1 MLPTRFRDGRQR
13 SSPSLCDV
21 ASSPRRRHAIF
32 LSLLLVAS
40 SLTIVSAYSCSSV
53 PGLAL
58 LEPKYLNRVSRYVSM
73 GHDESCGCWHV
84 FVDVDWRDLDGVKG
98 VRSEGACKS
107 SWAITAVNA
116 VEATFAIVTSAIGS
130 NDTIFNISVQ
140 QVVDCEPSSS
150 SCKGGWP
157 TSALDYMVDAS
168 QDQGGLVPEQAYPYK
183 GKQAKCSGDKI
194 AASSTPVGLA
204 RYEQVDYYGWIG
216 LLLAVQVQ
224 PVIAFVRGS
233 YPSFQKYRAGVYS
246 DPKCAAAGI
255 VDHSVLVVG
264 YSFTGPDGEGHWIVR
279 NSWGTKWGEKGH
291 MRMSFAG
298 GTGICG
304 IHAVPAIY
312 PIIQVPSPCDSP
324 QKPCGGGECVPDG
337 SGGYSCL
344 CPTPFVSL
352 TNDDGTQTCAPLDA
366 CGSQASNPCLTGTC
380 INDNVGG
387 YFCLCPPG
395 YDKGSRPLGWD
406 TCTPSDSPP
415 STLSFPVDVDCP
427 LVYQLFGLTEEAFLA
442 QNPSLASPC
451 VTIPASTEVN
461 VAPTPSCV
469 SCNLY
474 YSWSSDDTCAAVAAL
489 FALDETEL
497 TRLNPGLDCSGADS
511 CAAPSAGQQICVH
524 EGEGMDYPM
533 CVWWAD
539 VRPGDTCAALMGRYN
554 LNALTFFWLNP
565 GLKCD
570 ALFPNGMEIT
580 GVQVCIFAYVYGGN
594 TSSPFRSYSQIQQ
607 HTALSLPSTPLSLGK
622 LATHQTAAQRTSTHQ
637 VSPLRASH
645 TLPTPLQPL
654 QQSPWKLA
662 WATAHPTSK
671 PHFTPPLWRQPA
683 WQQRQQSLV
692 KAGVL
697 RAAPAAVSKR
707 RCLKF
712 YSVTRG
718 DFCARIISLKFQ
730 GSARKMA
737 DLNSGYVCVN
747 DRLYVGLSLCTQR

>member
-344 CPTPFVSL
+344 CPTP
-352 TNDDGTQTCAPLDA
+352 
-366 CGSQASNPCLTGTC
+366 
-380 INDNVGG
+380 
-387 YFCLCPPG
+387 
-395 YDKGSRPLGWD
+395 
-406 TCTPSDSPP
+406 
-415 STLSFPVDVDCP
+415 
-427 LVYQLFGLTEEAFLA
+427 
-442 QNPSLASPC
+442 SLASPTTMARRH
-451 VTIPASTEVN
+451 VPPWTRVGHRRPTPASQAHASTTTWADISV
-461 VAPTPSCV
+461 
-469 SCNLY
+469 
-474 YSWSSDDTCAAVAAL
+474 
-489 FALDETEL
+489 FALLDMTRAAGRLDGTLARLL
-497 TRLNPGLDCSGADS
+497 TLLPP
-511 CAAPSAGQQICVH
+511 PS
-524 EGEGMDYPM
+524 PSR
-533 CVWWAD
+533 WTW
-539 VRPGDTCAALMGRYN
+539 
-554 LNALTFFWLNP
+554 
-565 GLKCD
+565 
-570 ALFPNGMEIT
+570 
-580 GVQVCIFAYVYGGN
+580 
-594 TSSPFRSYSQIQQ
+594 
-607 HTALSLPSTPLSLGK
+607 TALSSTSSLASLRKRSSLRTPVWLPPASPSSKHRGQRGSHPL
-622 LATHQTAAQRTSTHQ
+622 
-637 VSPLRASH
+637 LR
-645 TLPTPLQPL
+645 LLQPL
-654 QQSPWKLA
+654 LLLVP
-662 WATAHPTSK
+662 AT
-671 PHFTPPLWRQPA
+671 TP
-683 WQQRQQSLV
+683 V
-692 KAGVL
+692 
-697 RAAPAAVSKR
+697 
-707 RCLKF
+707 
-712 YSVTRG
+712 
-718 DFCARIISLKFQ
+718 
-730 GSARKMA
+730 
-737 DLNSGYVCVN
+737 
-747 DRLYVGLSLCTQR
+747 RL